1 MKKNILGGSRFIVA
15 NGKILILTAAL
26 LLGGCSHL
34 GTQEESSV
42 EVVPPKP
49 VEPVNWQT
57 TKQQR
62 GAIKSWE
69 LRGRLG
75 IQTEHNGGSLDIN
88 WKQDGNDYVIR
99 LLAPMGQGAYRIHG
113 DKYSASIKM
122 PNGKTRYIDKPNE
135 MFNEALGVSLPLDA
149 LKDWVRGIPAS
160 SLTLDY
166 AKWDDKG
173 LLHVVRQ
180 EGWHVEMNNNFGET
194 LPMPYKIYIDREDM
208 PELDIRLVLRQ
219 WMIDGQ

>member
-1 MKKNILGGSRFIVA
+1 MKKNSFSDSRLVLA
-15 NGKILILTAAL
+15 NGKYLVLMAAL

-34 GTQEESSV
+34 ETEEEPLA

-49 VEPVNWQT
+49 VEPVNWEI

-62 GAIKSWE
+62 QAINSWE

-88 WKQDGNDYVIR
+88 WKQDGDDYVIR
-99 LLAPMGQGAYRIHG
+99 LLAPMGQGTYRIHG

-122 PNGKTRYIDKPNE
+122 PNGKTRYIDQPNQ

-149 LKDWVRGIPAS
+149 LKDWVRGVPAS
-160 SLTLDY
+160 SLKLDY

-180 EGWHVEMNNNFGET
+180 EGWHVEMSNHFGET

-208 PELDIRLVLRQ
+208 PDLDIRLVLRQ
-219 WMIDGQ
+219 WMVDSQ

>member
-1 MKKNILGGSRFIVA
+1 MKKNISGCSFVGA
-15 NGKILILTAAL
+15 NGKSFILATML
-26 LLGGCSHL
+26 LLSGCAHVD
-34 GTQEESSV
+34 EEA
-42 EVVPPKP
+42 ELPADVVPPKP
-49 VEPVNWQT
+49 VEPVNWQA
-57 TKQQR
+57 TKLQR
-62 GAIKSWE
+62 QAINSWE

-99 LLAPMGQGAYRIHG
+99 LLAPMGQGTYRIHG
-113 DKYSASIKM
+113 DKYSVSIKM
-122 PNGKTRYIDKPNE
+122 PNGKTRYIDQPNQ

-173 LLHVVRQ
+173 LLQVVRQ
-180 EGWHVEMNNNFGET
+180 EGWHVEMGNNFGET
-194 LPMPYKIYIDREDM
+194 LAMPYKIYIDREDM

-219 WMIDGQ
+219 WMVDSQ